1 MHNIRRQAL
10 LPLFLLFFLCL
21 SAQQQPAHTTETLQQ
36 LAERLLNGKQGSIVA
51 IEPQTGRILALVS
64 RDKIGDGINRA
75 VSTTYSPGSTFK
87 TAQALFFLSSGWLTP
102 NKTYPCRKGFY
113 FNKIHVGCHVHK
125 APLDLVGAIGQ
136 SCNSYFC
143 KAYQEYIDDRGF
155 TLTKWRAINSW
166 AKFMHSLGLGIRIA
180 PSLAN
185 EATGVIPDST
195 YLRNHYRAWNGT
207 TIMWMGMGQG
217 EVQTSPLQLCNL
229 AALIANGGWW
239 ITPHFDNDQQLD
251 GPTDVTPVRHESL
264 ATPDAIELVQRGMRL
279 CVTHG
284 TAAAI
289 NTPAYRICGKTGT
302 AENKGEDHSI
312 FMGYAPMANARVAVS
327 VYVENGGFGA
337 DLAAPIASLIIE
349 KALTGHLSAASEA
362 KAKRWAKHQV
372 KITPVEKPIS
382 FDDL

>member
-10 LPLFLLFFLCL
+10 LPLFLLFSLCL
-21 SAQQQPAHTTETLQQ
+21 SARQQPAHTTETLQQ

-143 KAYQEYIDDRGF
+143 KAFQEYIDDRGF

-180 PSLAN
+180 PTLAN

-239 ITPHFDNDQQLD
+239 ITPHFDSNQQLD

-349 KALTGHLSAASEA
+349 KALTGHLSAASET